1 MTTDE
6 LGPELSERSPTSLTA
21 ADVLNICDGI
31 LGESAR
37 RRHFFAWLR
46 APGAAS
52 DEWLP
57 VDGYYPANKLVVV
70 CQTASGGHD
79 KVYSQLVPAH
89 GLRLLELTP
98 DAIGGDREQA
108 EARLRARIKA
118 LDAAPRPAREHR
130 PRRAREPQPREVRE
144 SQPRESAVARAFA
157 PAAPAAAV
165 EAAPLGAAFGAVL
178 GVVLIAVLAAELYL
192 GVAVVGFGHGQPALA
207 FAFALDA
214 CARALGTAGA
224 GHARSR
230 EWAWL
235 CALGGSPLVAR
246 FASSQRQAQVATEP
260 TPLAGAVSLLALALA
275 AVGGLI
281 ALASG

>member
-6 LGPELSERSPTSLTA
+6 LGLELTGQSPTLTVEEA
-21 ADVLNICDGI
+21 LNICDRI

-260 TPLAGAVSLLALALA
+260 TPLAGAV
-275 AVGGLI
+275 
-281 ALASG
+281 